1 MFSKF
6 AGSIGS
12 NRTHDLFGLISYLS
26 SLNMPLFSVIY
37 CQLQLVVLSYNGM
50 NTVCEASSSLE
61 PTYARLASQTVQGA
75 PFVFFSRIS
84 CKQIQFLVVFGY
96 I

>member
-1 MFSKF
+1 MLSKF

-37 CQLQLVVLSYNGM
+37 CQLQLVVLSFTM
-50 NTVCEASSSLE
+50 A
-61 PTYARLASQTVQGA
+61 
-75 PFVFFSRIS
+75 
-84 CKQIQFLVVFGY
+84 
-96 I
+96 